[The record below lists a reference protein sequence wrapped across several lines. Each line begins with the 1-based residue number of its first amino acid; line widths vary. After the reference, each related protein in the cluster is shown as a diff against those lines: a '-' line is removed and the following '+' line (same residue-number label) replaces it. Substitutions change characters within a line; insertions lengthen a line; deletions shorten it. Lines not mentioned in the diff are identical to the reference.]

1 MNIPWEEF
9 WWQNVTGPHAL
20 VTSVSSALQ
29 ENRSVVLQVPPD
41 LPWRHSMR
49 SAIQQDLRSR
59 IDNSDVVLESID
71 NVDDNPDHL
80 LPGRFLL
87 NRFAPSAVSKGYREK
102 GKTTI
107 QAYLSAYRVLKNRII
122 WINGLDRDSA
132 NQWIQF
138 CHQFPSHTVRDG
150 LFVLEVPET
159 LPAFSASNLRFI
171 PFSDCISSY
180 DVQLFNLVILGEDR
194 SLTSVWK
201 GYIASLLANV
211 CDVDAE
217 VSCQLLHGMDFRTT
231 SIWDGLQE
239 LAALPEF
246 SRRGR
251 DKSSKHI
258 FHSCR
263 SGRQDVI
270 SYRVWKTQLQ
280 TVFPIIEMGR
290 IRLIETWSKEIQHLL
305 DKREILQ
312 YDEPITDLMDVELGT
327 LFYLLQ
333 SNQLCLPDN
342 SVRERVQFL
351 RTCRN
356 KLAHSTCCSL
366 QEIALLLD

>member
-1 MNIPWEEF
+1 MNISWEEF

-71 NVDDNPDHL
+71 NVDDNLDHL

-107 QAYLSAYRVLKNRII
+107 QTYLSAYHVLKNRII
-122 WINGLDRDSA
+122 WINGLDSESA

-138 CHQFPSHTVRDG
+138 CHQFPSNTVQEG

-159 LPAFSASNLRFI
+159 LPSFNASNLRFI
-171 PFSDCISSY
+171 PFSDYISSY
-180 DVQLFNLVILGEDR
+180 DVQLFNLVILGESR

-211 CDVDAE
+211 CDADAE
-217 VSCQLLHGMDFRTT
+217 VSCRLLHKMDFRTT
-231 SIWDGLQE
+231 CIWDGLQE

-251 DKSSKHI
+251 DESSNHI
-258 FHSCR
+258 FHYCR

-270 SYRVWKTQLQ
+270 SYRVWKTQMQ

-290 IRLIETWSKEIQHLL
+290 IQIIGTWRKEIQHLL
-305 DKREILQ
+305 DTREILQ
-312 YDEPITDLMDVELGT
+312 YGEPITDLMDVELGT

-342 SVRERVQFL
+342 SVRNRVQFL